1 MRLAAHLRRSLLAGL
16 LIILPVFVTL
26 WLFALILRPV
36 QAFVTPP
43 VLRLVEVIG
52 FGGYLDLPGARIV
65 AGVIGLTLT
74 VLVIYLIGLAGSN
87 ILGRSIVRMMDNLA
101 LSIPLVKS
109 VYGSA
114 RQLVETFYS
123 GADRAFDSVVLIEYP
138 RKGIYTVALV
148 TAVTQGEL
156 QNCSPDTTVN
166 VFVPTTPNPTSGV
179 LVLVRQED
187 LIFLDMS
194 VEEALRFVVSGG
206 IVSPQQVEGANSK
219 FANE

>member
-1 MRLAAHLRRSLLAGL
+1 MWLVAHLRRSLFAGF

-43 VLRLVEVIG
+43 VLRIVEAIG

-65 AGVIGLTLT
+65 AGVIGLALT

-148 TAVTQGEL
+148 TAPTQGEL
-156 QNCSPDTTVN
+156 QDRTPGRTVN

-179 LVLVRQED
+179 LVLARREE
-187 LIFLDMS
+187 LIFVDMS

-206 IVSPQQVEGANSK
+206 IVSPQRAEEGNNRLVA
-219 FANE
+219 E

>member
-1 MRLAAHLRRSLLAGL
+1 
-16 LIILPVFVTL
+16 
-26 WLFALILRPV
+26 
-36 QAFVTPP
+36 
-43 VLRLVEVIG
+43 
-52 FGGYLDLPGARIV
+52 
-65 AGVIGLTLT
+65 
-74 VLVIYLIGLAGSN
+74 
-87 ILGRSIVRMMDNLA
+87 MMDNLA

-114 RQLVETFYS
+114 RQLIEAFYS

-156 QNCSPDTTVN
+156 QNFLPDTTVN

-206 IVSPQQVEGANSK
+206 IVSPQQVEGVNSK